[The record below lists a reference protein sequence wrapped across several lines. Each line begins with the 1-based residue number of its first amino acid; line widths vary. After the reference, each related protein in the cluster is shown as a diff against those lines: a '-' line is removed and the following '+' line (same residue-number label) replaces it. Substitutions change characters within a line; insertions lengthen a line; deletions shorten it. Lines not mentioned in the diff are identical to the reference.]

1 MLEQI
6 LSLTGLVG
14 IVSAISMIITPGFV
28 SGVYKTDTPI
38 SEMNPSSILSK
49 IFTVGLAIAGSSQ
62 ALFALY
68 LLKSFEL
75 RSQKTGLII
84 CVLAGVC
91 CASLAI
97 FRGNTHPYTH
107 GYIAKA
113 YFSLALLGGLLFQIF
128 TAWHGKEDLLGF
140 FLVSVNIIG
149 TFYLFI
155 GRNSKFWAE
164 VWGISLIL
172 VWYFHFYL

>member
-1 MLEQI
+1 MVEQL
-6 LSLTGLVG
+6 LSLTGVIG

-38 SEMNPSSILSK
+38 SEMNPDSVFSKVFIL
-49 IFTVGLAIAGSSQ
+49 GLLVSGSSQ

-68 LLKSFEL
+68 LLNTYDL
-75 RSQKTGLII
+75 RSQKAGLGI

-91 CASLAI
+91 CATLAI
-97 FRGNTHPYTH
+97 FRGDTHPYTH
-107 GYIAKA
+107 GYLAKG
-113 YFSLALLGGLLFQIF
+113 YFTLALLGGLLFQVT
-128 TAWHGKEDLLGF
+128 TAIHGKHD
-140 FLVSVNIIG
+140 IIG
-149 TFYLFI
+149 FLLIGVNVIGILYIFV

-172 VWYFHFYL
+172 AWYFHFYL